1 MTLASKGEISYTPP
15 FVLLFIT
22 PSPAPAM
29 SANLVLVSQPTREC
43 KAVYD
48 VRIASKMD
56 QRQWQRLRSLVI
68 EMAARF
74 LNTRDIYEH
83 QDPEMVRL
91 FYQSVHTKWPEVA
104 EYYPNSWVLVRYLK
118 IYLSK
123 RVSRKRWADK
133 VAREKA
139 VEQAIQRSGRPRV
152 QNTDLSFVRHLNTR
166 ASRATAVSRRKATA
180 RGGSTFPSGP
190 EIMTPLAVHR
200 SAVIAPQH
208 SGSSPA
214 PAHSQNVPVQS
225 SHAVFQFLDST
236 TPSLVKLVPD
246 FLFAG
251 IDDQNHL
258 NDFFTWPEKAQRNF
272 LLKTFSGKMNALEL
286 GAMLIALNSRR
297 RG

>member
-1 MTLASKGEISYTPP
+1 
-15 FVLLFIT
+15 
-22 PSPAPAM
+22 M
-29 SANLVLVSQPTREC
+29 SNLVLVSQPTREC

-48 VRIASKMD
+48 VKIASKMD

-91 FYQSVHTKWPEVA
+91 FYQSVSFNLIFCCPASLLCLLSQVHTKWPEVA

-200 SAVIAPQH
+200 SAAIAPQH
-208 SGSSPA
+208 NGSSPA
-214 PAHSQNVPVQS
+214 SAHSQNVPVQS